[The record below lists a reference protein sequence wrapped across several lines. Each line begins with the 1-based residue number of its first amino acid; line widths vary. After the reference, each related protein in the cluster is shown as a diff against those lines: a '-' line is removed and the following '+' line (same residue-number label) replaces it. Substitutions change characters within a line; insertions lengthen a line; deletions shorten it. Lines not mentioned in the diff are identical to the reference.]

1 MKKIIVLLILAL
13 PLMVSAGTKGEFRI
27 PAVARPAIPANIVKL
42 TDFGA
47 KGDGTELCTKAFS
60 EAMKALTAKGGG
72 ILEVPAGIWL
82 TGPIQ
87 FENNIELRTSTG
99 TLILFTD
106 DINAYPEVDALFEG
120 NTTKRRMSPLYAYG
134 KENIAITGHGTF
146 DGNGQAWRPVKK
158 SKLTESQ
165 WKKLIASGG
174 SVEKYIWF
182 PEPRSRVSS
191 RPTLLDFMYCKKVL
205 LQDVTFSNS
214 PAWNV
219 HPCVCED
226 VTIERVNIKNP
237 WYAQNGDGLDLESCT
252 RAQILDTTFDV
263 GDDAICIK
271 SGKDAEGRKLGKP
284 CQQVIISGCTVLRGH
299 GGFVIGSEMSGGAND
314 IRITNCVFNGTDT
327 GIRFKSTRGRGGLVR
342 NIFLDNIR
350 MNNIAEDAFT
360 CTLYYANK
368 PVGGKAD
375 KATSAE
381 DAIPPVTEETPC
393 FKDIFLDNIVCHGAG
408 RAIYFNGLPEMP
420 IQNVIMENSL
430 FVAKKGAD
438 INYAEDIDFSTVT
451 IKAETGETMV
461 ETHTKAIKSPT
472 PFSLP

>member
-1 MKKIIVLLILAL
+1 MKKTIISLLILAL
-13 PLMVSAGTKGEFRI
+13 PLVASASPIGEFNM

-47 KGDGTELCTKAFS
+47 KGDGTELCTEAFAQ
-60 EAMKALTAKGGG
+60 AMKALSAKGGG
-72 ILEVPAGIWL
+72 ILEVPAGIWF

-87 FENNIELRTSTG
+87 FENNIELRTSAG

-106 DINAYPEVDALFEG
+106 DINAYPEVEALYEG
-120 NTTKRRMSPLYAYG
+120 NTTKRRMSPLYAYK
-134 KENIAITGHGTF
+134 KENIAITGPGTF

-158 SKLTESQ
+158 NKLTENQ
-165 WKKLIASGG
+165 WKKLVASGG
-174 SVEKYIWF
+174 SVEKNIWY
-182 PEPRSRVSS
+182 PEIKERVSI
-191 RPTLLDFMYCKKVL
+191 RPVLLDFMYCNKVL
-205 LQDVTFSNS
+205 LQDATFSNS

-252 RAQILDTTFDV
+252 RAQILNPTFDV

-271 SGKDAEGRKLGKP
+271 AGKDAEGRKLGKP
-284 CQQVIISGCTVLRGH
+284 CQQVIISGCTVLHGH

-327 GIRFKSTRGRGGLVR
+327 GIRFKSTRGRGGVVR

-360 CTLYYANK
+360 FSLFYANK
-368 PVGGKAD
+368 PIGGKAD
-375 KATSAE
+375 KDTSAQ
-381 DAIPPVTEETPC
+381 DAIPEVTEETPC
-393 FKDIFLDNIVCHGAG
+393 FKDIYLDNIVCQGAK

-420 IQNVIMENSL
+420 IQNVVMENSL
-430 FVAKKGAD
+430 FVTEKGAD

-451 IKAETGETMV
+451 IKTTNGEQLV
-461 ETHTKAIKSPT
+461 ESHTKNLKYNK
-472 PFSLP
+472 

>member
-1 MKKIIVLLILAL
+1 M
-13 PLMVSAGTKGEFRI
+13 TQ
-27 PAVARPAIPANIVKL
+27 L
-42 TDFGA
+42 TRSG
-47 KGDGTELCTKAFS
+47 
-60 EAMKALTAKGGG
+60 
-72 ILEVPAGIWL
+72 
-82 TGPIQ
+82 
-87 FENNIELRTSTG
+87 
-99 TLILFTD
+99 
-106 DINAYPEVDALFEG
+106 
-120 NTTKRRMSPLYAYG
+120 RR
-134 KENIAITGHGTF
+134 AITGHGTF
-146 DGNGQAWRPVKK
+146 DGNGQAWRPIKK
-158 SKLTESQ
+158 NKLTESQ
-165 WKKLIASGG
+165 WKKLVASGG
-174 SVEKYIWF
+174 SVEKNIWY
-182 PEPRSRVSS
+182 PELKVRATT
-191 RPTLLDFMYCKKVL
+191 RPTLLDFMFCKKVL
-205 LQDVTFSNS
+205 LQDATFSNS

-284 CQQVIISGCTVLRGH
+284 CQQVIISGCTVLHGH

-327 GIRFKSTRGRGGLVR
+327 GIRFKSPRGRGGLVR

-350 MNNIAEDAFT
+350 MINISGDAFT
-360 CTLYYANK
+360 FSLYYANK

-375 KATSAE
+375 KNTSAE
-381 DAIPPVTEETPC
+381 DAVPPVTEETPC
-393 FKDIFLDNIVCHGAG
+393 FKDIFLDNIVCQGAE

-451 IKAETGETMV
+451 IKAETGETLV
-461 ETHTKAIKSPT
+461 ESHTKNILFNK
-472 PFSLP
+472 